1 MTFKIT
7 NKNTKAVH
15 KMSGKEAAN
24 FIYKNDPS
32 KYTIQ
37 DLAKAKRKKLDN
49 IIFNIIGVLIMLG
62 LYFGLCEVLHA
73 INLIN

>member
-37 DLAKAKRKKLDN
+37 DLAKAKRKKYDN
-49 IIFNIIGVLIMLG
+49 IIFNAVGVLIMLA
-62 LYFGLCEVLHA
+62 LYFGLCEILQA